1 MSVKPTKAFPFLD
14 EFEVLC
20 CVIYSVWIFNST
32 EFSEIDRKFR
42 CTNFRNNCNNFTPGL
57 FSEFTRASILSKIYM

>member
-1 MSVKPTKAFPFLD
+1 MFVQPTKAFPFSD

-32 EFSEIDRKFR
+32 EFSEFDRKFR
-42 CTNFRNNCNNFTPGL
+42 CTNIRNKFTPAL
-57 FSEFTRASILSKIYM
+57 FSDFTRAPILSKIYM